1 MNLSKIII
9 TGNTEGSD
17 KQKKI
22 RDKSHHS
29 LRKCHQ
35 VTSHLQQ
42 SSLTCHLTFNSIKFH
57 LNTFGS
63 VHGLEHSGGHF
74 EMVQIRNIFGATA
87 REGPSKLEGEK
98 NVERP
103 FFGFVWF
110 FLTKPKIPSFFFYY
124 FKKFPTAKSCATKN
138 NPRAARFSNVSEF
151 FF

>member
-1 MNLSKIII
+1 MKW
-9 TGNTEGSD
+9 TGVRQIGQNCCARPEISGQRREFVQNNHNWQHWRIGQT
-17 KQKKI
+17 QKI

-87 REGPSKLEGEK
+87 RECPSKLEGEK
-98 NVERP
+98 MLNAHFLVL
-103 FFGFVWF
+103 FG
-110 FLTKPKIPSFFFYY
+110 SFNE
-124 FKKFPTAKSCATKN
+124 TKN
-138 NPRAARFSNVSEF
+138 SVSLF
-151 FF
+151 L